1 MNPATLVLMVRAL
14 QSGGF
19 HWPQISA
26 ELMRQGVPKA
36 WVSLALARC
45 GHPVERANGSVSFPT
60 SALLPLE
67 GEEAWETPVCLRARR
82 LEGANR
88 VQLAQE
94 LVRLGR
100 QRPDQREALL
110 SEGKAIGAFLTLALL
125 ESPHA
130 WREGA
135 SPEPE
140 FQAWLKDLTSE
151 SPEIRREATK
161 QVAISGHA
169 DSVWILDWIFRNE
182 TNPNVLEMA
191 NGIAAIDRE
200 EYRTLISMQY
210 SQQSVEQRCFVCEII
225 KNNEKLLISALNSD
239 ESEQVRIIAAKNLA
253 KNLNNSVADSLRR
266 AVIEDK
272 SMLVQNEALKSIAS
286 WQAPY
291 VTDLIQSKLRSEHPE
306 QLRVAVVAG
315 IINLDFPF
323 EMIEYIDSLEDKL
336 IIYNEISKILLIS
349 YSNPNPSQV
358 NLTIIQ
364 KTANNVVKHAAIH
377 FLMIQLVHCIS
388 RSREDVRRIA
398 NLIKTIYNNQVDD
411 NYYITQVEICEAF
424 NKYVLKFNKANSIF
438 WIMDEINTCGFLARI
453 AILYF
458 LKYGDTVSA
467 LKFLFM
473 KNIEGELDAVTR
485 LLEAPDVTVRLAA
498 SKALATHE
506 WRLAKA
512 NGETQ
517 RPLETD

>member
-1 MNPATLVLMVRAL
+1 
-14 QSGGF
+14 
-19 HWPQISA
+19 
-26 ELMRQGVPKA
+26 
-36 WVSLALARC
+36 
-45 GHPVERANGSVSFPT
+45 
-60 SALLPLE
+60 
-67 GEEAWETPVCLRARR
+67 
-82 LEGANR
+82 
-88 VQLAQE
+88 
-94 LVRLGR
+94 
-100 QRPDQREALL
+100 
-110 SEGKAIGAFLTLALL
+110 
-125 ESPHA
+125 
-130 WREGA
+130 
-135 SPEPE
+135 
-140 FQAWLKDLTSE
+140 
-151 SPEIRREATK
+151 
-161 QVAISGHA
+161 
-169 DSVWILDWIFRNE
+169 
-182 TNPNVLEMA
+182 
-191 NGIAAIDRE
+191 
-200 EYRTLISMQY
+200 
-210 SQQSVEQRCFVCEII
+210 
-225 KNNEKLLISALNSD
+225 
-239 ESEQVRIIAAKNLA
+239 
-253 KNLNNSVADSLRR
+253 
-266 AVIEDK
+266 
-272 SMLVQNEALKSIAS
+272 MLVQNEALKSIAS